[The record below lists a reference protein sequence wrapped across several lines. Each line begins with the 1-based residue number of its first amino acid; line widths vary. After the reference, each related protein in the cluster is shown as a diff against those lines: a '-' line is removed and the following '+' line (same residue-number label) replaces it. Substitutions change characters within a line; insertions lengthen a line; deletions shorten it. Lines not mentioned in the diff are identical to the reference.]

1 MKYITGQHALN
12 IPCSLFTC
20 GDWHQSAIQW
30 DLPYFRDSN
39 DSIFKD
45 YGIEQDKKIPEH
57 IEKYNVANHIRAIL
71 DLLEVGNFSLAQGM
85 NKDFICNDEY
95 TDEIFE
101 QVRKLRDTPYWD
113 EIDKFM
119 GKEYF
124 SEWLKYK
131 KRFEV
136 L

>member
-95 TDEIFE
+95 TYEIFE
-101 QVRKLRDTPYWD
+101 QVRKLRDIPYWD

-131 KRFEV
+131 KRVEV

>member
-1 MKYITGQHALN
+1 M
-12 IPCSLFTC
+12 
-20 GDWHQSAIQW
+20 
-30 DLPYFRDSN
+30 
-39 DSIFKD
+39 
-45 YGIEQDKKIPEH
+45 
-57 IEKYNVANHIRAIL
+57 
-71 DLLEVGNFSLAQGM
+71 GNFSLAQGM

-95 TDEIFE
+95 TEEIFE
-101 QVRKLRDTPYWD
+101 QVRKLRNTPYWD

-131 KRFEV
+131 KRVEV

>member
-12 IPCSLFTC
+12 IPCSLLTC
-20 GDWHQSAIQW
+20 GDWHQSAIRW
-30 DLPYFRDSN
+30 EIPCFRDSE
-39 DSIFKD
+39 DSVFKD
-45 YGIEQDKKIPEH
+45 YGIELNKKIPEH

-71 DLLEVGNFSLAQGM
+71 DLLEIGNFSLAQGM

-95 TDEIFE
+95 TEEIFE
-101 QVRKLRDTPYWD
+101 QVRKLRNTPYWD

-131 KRFEV
+131 KRVEV